1 MNEKQIT
8 ITINSLIENLIII
21 GNDEISTGKIE
32 KIVKEELIRAV
43 KLASCEL
50 DTKVSSRDIPE

>member
-1 MNEKQIT
+1 MKKEIVIN
-8 ITINSLIENLIII
+8 INSLIENLIIV
-21 GNDEISTGKIE
+21 GNDEISTGKIA

-50 DTKVSSRDIPE
+50 GTKVSSQDIPE